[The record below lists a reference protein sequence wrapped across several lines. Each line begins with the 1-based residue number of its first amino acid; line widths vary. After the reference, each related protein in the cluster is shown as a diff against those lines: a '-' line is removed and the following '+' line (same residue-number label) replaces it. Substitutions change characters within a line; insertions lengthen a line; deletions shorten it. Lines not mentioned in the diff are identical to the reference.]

1 MAIFACKTTTGS
13 IEVTERG
20 HGEVAIL
27 VDELGEVTAID
38 LPAERAAALAQA
50 ILAHVGQ
57 GARRG
62 PRGAVTA
69 SIGEIP
75 CRLLGCRRR
84 AELRKDLGERI
95 RLYRHCAGKRPIDN
109 YDDQQA
115 GKNHDGQQSGHE
127 RLGQQVLRTET

>member
-57 GARRG
+57 GRR
-62 PRGAVTA
+62 
-69 SIGEIP
+69 
-75 CRLLGCRRR
+75 
-84 AELRKDLGERI
+84 
-95 RLYRHCAGKRPIDN
+95 
-109 YDDQQA
+109 
-115 GKNHDGQQSGHE
+115 
-127 RLGQQVLRTET
+127 